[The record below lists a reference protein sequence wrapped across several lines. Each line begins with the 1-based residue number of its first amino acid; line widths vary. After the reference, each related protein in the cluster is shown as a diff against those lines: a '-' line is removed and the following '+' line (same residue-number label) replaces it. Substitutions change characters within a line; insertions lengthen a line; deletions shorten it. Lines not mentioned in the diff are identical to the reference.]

1 MEEKAQSN
9 QNPSD
14 ATEEKPKAEKK
25 ETVKVKK
32 QIKKKDKEVILEL
45 LTDKPKEAV
54 EAEQPTAA
62 ENTEEKKVEADTVTV
77 EEKSTKQ
84 ISEDERRQIIQLL
97 SGRVEE
103 GVLIHE
109 DIDYDHLNKQELVEM
124 LEDVVM
130 EKDILLIKKQ
140 VAELKSHFHNLNKEE
155 IENQLQEF
163 ISAGGDKEEFKHVE
177 DPLEKRFNA
186 AFNIYRHHKAQFSQE
201 LEKQKIHNL
210 ELKHEILEHLKEL
223 INSEET
229 LKKTYDEFK
238 IIQEKW
244 KEIGMVPAA
253 ELSELWRNYHFLV
266 EKFFDKVRINKE
278 LRDLDMRKNME
289 AKIKLCEKAE
299 ELLVENSIVKSFKL
313 LQKYHDEYREIG
325 PAPSDKREELWERF
339 KAATEKINQRRR
351 DYYTDIKDVQDKN
364 YEAKLALIEQ
374 VKEFVGKEFNS
385 IKEWNKGTDAINNLF
400 KTWKT
405 IGRVPKVHNDEVW
418 DTFKSHINEFYERKR
433 KYFAEI
439 KEQQVNNYN
448 LKLALCAEAEAIKD
462 STDWKKATNELI
474 KLQKQ
479 WKEIG
484 PVPRRNSDKIWKRF
498 RSACDEFF
506 NNKSA
511 HFKGRKDEEKEN
523 LAKKMQIV
531 EDINAFEA
539 GKDRKKNI
547 ESLKEFQRAWVEIGH
562 VPFDKKDKLHDKYR
576 QAVDNL
582 IDKMDI
588 KKSDLNA
595 EDFKERMEMM
605 KNAPD
610 SERVMSKEMNFL
622 RGKIRQIH
630 EEVTLWENN
639 IGFFSISNKSSKL
652 KDDFQKKID
661 KAKKEIENLK
671 QKIDILN
678 NG

>member
-14 ATEEKPKAEKK
+14 VTEEKPKAVKK
-25 ETVKVKK
+25 EAVKVKK
-32 QIKKKDKEVILEL
+32 QIEKKEKEAIQEL
-45 LTDKPKEAV
+45 LTNKPKDAA
-54 EAEQPTAA
+54 EAEPAKVV
-62 ENTEEKKVEADTVTV
+62 EKVEQEKTETATV
-77 EEKSTKQ
+77 EGKSDKQ
-84 ISEDERRQIIQLL
+84 ISDDERRQIIQLL

-103 GVLIHE
+103 GVLVHE

-124 LEDVVM
+124 LEDVVV

-163 ISAGGDKEEFKHVE
+163 ISAGGNKEEFKHIE

-186 AFNIYRHHKAQFSQE
+186 AFNIYRHNKAQFSHE
-201 LEKQKIHNL
+201 LEKQKLRNL

-223 INSEET
+223 ISSEET

-244 KEIGMVPAA
+244 KDIGMVPAS

-351 DYYTDIKDVQDKN
+351 EYYNDIKDVQDKN

-374 VKEFVGKEFNS
+374 VKEFVAREFNT
-385 IKEWNKGTDAINNLF
+385 IKEWNKATDAINNLF

-405 IGRVPKVHNDEVW
+405 IGRVPKTHNDEVW

-433 KYFAEI
+433 KYFTEI

-462 STDWKKATNELI
+462 STDWKKTTNELI

-523 LAKKMQIV
+523 LAKKLKIVDQIN
-531 EDINAFEA
+531 EFEA

-547 ESLKEFQRAWVEIGH
+547 ESLKEFQRAWVEVGH
-562 VPFDKKDKLHDKYR
+562 VPFDKKDKLHEKYR
-576 QAVDNL
+576 KAVDNL

-588 KKSDLNA
+588 KKSELNA
-595 EDFKERMEMM
+595 EDFKEKLEMM
-605 KNAPD
+605 KNSPD
-610 SERVMSKEMNFL
+610 SDRVISKEMNFL
-622 RGKIRQIH
+622 RGKIRQIQ

-661 KAKKEIENLK
+661 RAKKDIENLK

-678 NG
+678 RG